1 MGPPMFVDLLLA
13 ILHHLLAFI
22 LLGLLAAEAA
32 LLRPGL
38 SGDKLALLARLDG
51 FYGAAAMALVIV
63 GVGRLVWGL
72 KGWEF
77 YLASWSFWAK
87 MAAFA
92 AVGIASVPPTLKI
105 LAWRRTARAN
115 PAFVAADGEIARL
128 RRLVLA
134 ELALFA
140 FIPVFAAMMARGIG
154 S

>member
-1 MGPPMFVDLLLA
+1 MLADLVLA
-13 ILHHLLAFI
+13 ILHHLLAFS

-38 SGDKLALLARLDG
+38 SGGRLALLGRLDG
-51 FYGAAAMALVIV
+51 LYGGAAMTLIAV
-63 GVGRLVWGL
+63 GIGRLAWGL

-105 LAWRRTARAN
+105 LAWRRASRAD
-115 PAFVAADGEIARL
+115 PAYVAPDGELARL
-128 RRLVLA
+128 RRLVQA

-140 FIPVFAAMMARGIG
+140 LIPVFAAMMARGIG

>member
-1 MGPPMFVDLLLA
+1 MFADLVLA
-13 ILHHLLAFI
+13 ILHHLLAFT

-38 SGDKLALLARLDG
+38 GGGRLALLARLDG
-51 FYGAAAMALVIV
+51 LYGGGAIALIAV
-63 GVGRLVWGL
+63 GIGRLAWGL

-77 YLASWSFWAK
+77 YVASWSFWAK

-92 AVGIASVPPTLKI
+92 AVGIASVPPTLRI
-105 LAWRRTARAN
+105 LAWRRVARVD
-115 PAFVAADGEIARL
+115 PAYTVPEGEIARL
-128 RRLVLA
+128 RRFVLA

-140 FIPVFAAMMARGIG
+140 LIPVFAAMMARGIG

>member
-1 MGPPMFVDLLLA
+1 MPADLVLA
-13 ILHHLLAFI
+13 VLHHLLAFT
-22 LLGLLAAEAA
+22 LLGLLAVEAA

-38 SGDKLALLARLDG
+38 SGDSLVFLARLDG
-51 FYGAAAMALVIV
+51 LYGASAMALILV
-63 GVGRLVWGL
+63 GIGRLAWGL
-72 KGWEF
+72 RGWEL

-92 AVGIASVPPTLKI
+92 AVGVVSVPPTLKI
-105 LAWRRTARAN
+105 LAWGRASRAN
-115 PAFVAADGEIARL
+115 PAYAVPDAEIAAL

-140 FIPVFAAMMARGIG
+140 LIPVFAAMMARGIG

>member
-1 MGPPMFVDLLLA
+1 MFADLLLA
-13 ILHHLLAFI
+13 ILHHLLAFTV
-22 LLGLLAAEAA
+22 LGLLAAEAA

-38 SGDKLALLARLDG
+38 SGGRLALLARLDG
-51 FYGAAAMALVIV
+51 VYGASAMAIVLVGI
-63 GVGRLVWGL
+63 GRLAWGL

-77 YLASWSFWAK
+77 YVDSWSFWAK

-105 LAWRRTARAN
+105 LAWRRAARLDAGYIA
-115 PAFVAADGEIARL
+115 PDGEIAAL

-134 ELALFA
+134 ELVLFA
-140 FIPVFAAMMARGIG
+140 LIPVFAAMMARGIG

>member
-1 MGPPMFVDLLLA
+1 MLADLVLA
-13 ILHHLLAFI
+13 ILHHLLAFT
-22 LLGLLAAEAA
+22 LPGLLAVEAV

-38 SGDKLALLARLDG
+38 SGGRLALLGRLDG
-51 FYGAAAMALVIV
+51 LYGAAAMALVLI
-63 GVGRLVWGL
+63 GIGRLAWGV
-72 KGWEF
+72 KGWEY

-92 AVGIASVPPTLKI
+92 AVGIVSVPPTLKI
-105 LAWRRTARAN
+105 IAWRRAARADSAYAV
-115 PAFVAADGEIARL
+115 PDTETAGL

-140 FIPVFAAMMARGIG
+140 LIPVFAAMMARGIG

>member
-1 MGPPMFVDLLLA
+1 MIADLVLA
-13 ILHHLLAFI
+13 ILHHVLAFS

-38 SGDKLALLARLDG
+38 SGAWLTLLGRLDG
-51 FYGAAAMALVIV
+51 LYGGAAMALVVV
-63 GVGRLVWGL
+63 GIGRLIWGL

-77 YLASWSFWAK
+77 YVASWSFWAK

-92 AVGIASVPPTLKI
+92 AVGIASILPTLRI
-105 LAWRRTARAN
+105 LAWRRAARLEPSHVVPDA
-115 PAFVAADGEIARL
+115 EIAGA

-140 FIPVFAAMMARGIG
+140 LIPVFAAMMARGIG

>member
-1 MGPPMFVDLLLA
+1 MA
-13 ILHHLLAFI
+13 IV
-22 LLGLLAAEAA
+22 
-32 LLRPGL
+32 
-38 SGDKLALLARLDG
+38 
-51 FYGAAAMALVIV
+51 LVGI
-63 GVGRLVWGL
+63 GRLAWGL

-92 AVGIASVPPTLKI
+92 AVGIASIPPTLRI
-105 LAWRRTARAN
+105 LAWRRAARLGHG
-115 PAFVAADGEIARL
+115 FVAPDREVALL

-140 FIPVFAAMMARGIG
+140 LIPVFAAVMARGIG

>member
-1 MGPPMFVDLLLA
+1 MLADLVLA
-13 ILHHLLAFI
+13 ILHHLLAFS

-38 SGDKLALLARLDG
+38 SGGRLALLGRLDG
-51 FYGAAAMALVIV
+51 LYGGAAMALIAV
-63 GVGRLVWGL
+63 GIGRLAWGL

-105 LAWRRTARAN
+105 LAWRRAARTD
-115 PAFVAADGEIARL
+115 PAYAVPDADVAGL

-140 FIPVFAAMMARGIG
+140 FIPVFAAMMAHGIG